1 MGNAADGKVIEMSPS
16 GNGDNGRDAQGR
28 FTPGNSGGPGNPYAR
43 RTAELRAAMLD
54 ALTPDAV
61 RRVVLRMIDSAL
73 DGDVAAAKIVL
84 ERAVGRVLEPDLIER
99 IEALEDALAREEV

>member
-1 MGNAADGKVIEMSPS
+1 MRPTR
-16 GNGDNGRDAQGR
+16 NGDNGRDAQGR
-28 FTPGNSGGPGNPYAR
+28 FVCGNRGGPGNPFAK
-43 RTAELRAAMLD
+43 RTAELRSAMLD

-99 IEALEDALAREEV
+99 LEQLESALEVPS